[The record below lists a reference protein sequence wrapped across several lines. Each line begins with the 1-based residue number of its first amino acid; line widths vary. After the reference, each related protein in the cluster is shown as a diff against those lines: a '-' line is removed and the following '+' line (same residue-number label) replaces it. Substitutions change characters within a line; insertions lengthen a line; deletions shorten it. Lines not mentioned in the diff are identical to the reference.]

1 MTGRAE
7 DPERHDFES
16 TGQATP
22 VLDRPASETLD
33 AGLTHASDPTRD
45 AALREKPRECP
56 PEEEYDQPNIV
67 AAEEYSSFTIAQKR
81 AIIVTGSFAAWFS
94 PMSGSIYYPALNQ
107 IAADLHVTSAKVSIT
122 VTTYLIMQGLAP
134 MMIAGFSD
142 KAGRRPAY
150 LICFTIYIIAN
161 LALALQDSYIALLLL
176 RMLQSAG
183 STGTV
188 ALAQGLVGDCI
199 TSSER
204 GQYVAWASAGTI
216 LGPTLSPILGGLL
229 SQYCG
234 WHWVRTSRQHPSP
247 SMAVK
252 RRTESLAKSL
262 PRTETLLEGTAGSQ
276 PALHRSPLVPK
287 RTTQQPPQMLQI
299 TCIFWFLLIL
309 SVAFFIP
316 IALFLPETCR
326 KIVGD
331 GSFPPP
337 WTSANFTDS
346 IRYRKRARNGITIDE
361 AKAAELRKNHKL
373 SIPNPIGTLVV
384 LADFESA
391 ILLITNGIGI
401 ACFYAISTGASQAFH
416 NLYGFDD
423 LYVSLMFL
431 PIGAGSLI
439 SIFTTGK
446 LVDWNYRR
454 HAKRLAFPLTKNRQ
468 TDLSTF
474 PIELARI
481 QIALPLFI
489 TSAASIIGYGWML
502 TQPVPLAG
510 PIILLLIFGYCQIGA
525 SQVLNILIIDI
536 HPSAPATATAANNVL
551 RCLIGA
557 AATAAIIPMSDA
569 VGNGWA
575 YTILALFFI
584 GSCAGPIA
592 SMRYGVEWR
601 RVKKEKAE
609 RRRKAKEAKGMA

>member
-45 AALREKPRECP
+45 AALREKPEECP

-183 STGTV
+183 SSGTV

-204 GQYVAWASAGTI
+204 GQADAFAYTWRFAQPILRMALHDREEAYGKPREVVASHRNVAGRHGRKPA
-216 LGPTLSPILGGLL
+216 GPTSF
-229 SQYCG
+229 
-234 WHWVRTSRQHPSP
+234 
-247 SMAVK
+247 
-252 RRTESLAKSL
+252 
-262 PRTETLLEGTAGSQ
+262 TAGAETDDSAATTNATDHLRYR
-276 PALHRSPLVPK
+276 AL
-287 RTTQQPPQMLQI
+287 ML
-299 TCIFWFLLIL
+299 TK
-309 SVAFFIP
+309 
-316 IALFLPETCR
+316 TCR

>member
-1 MTGRAE
+1 MTERAE
-7 DPERHDFES
+7 DPERQDFES
-16 TGQATP
+16 IGQAASVP
-22 VLDRPASETLD
+22 DRPASETLD

-45 AALREKPRECP
+45 AALREKP
-56 PEEEYDQPNIV
+56 EESPTEERNSQPNIV

-183 STGTV
+183 SSGTV

-247 SMAVK
+247 SMTVK
-252 RRTESLAKSL
+252 RL
-262 PRTETLLEGTAGSQ
+262 
-276 PALHRSPLVPK
+276 
-287 RTTQQPPQMLQI
+287 
-299 TCIFWFLLIL
+299 
-309 SVAFFIP
+309 AFFIP

-609 RRRKAKEAKGMA
+609 RRRKAKEAKGLA

>member
-183 STGTV
+183 SSGTV

-252 RRTESLAKSL
+252 RL
-262 PRTETLLEGTAGSQ
+262 
-276 PALHRSPLVPK
+276 
-287 RTTQQPPQMLQI
+287 
-299 TCIFWFLLIL
+299 
-309 SVAFFIP
+309 AFFIP

>member
-1 MTGRAE
+1 MTERAE
-7 DPERHDFES
+7 DLERQIAES
-16 TGQATP
+16 TVQVPSKVGAPT
-22 VLDRPASETLD
+22 SETP
-33 AGLTHASDPTRD
+33 AVGLTHASDQNRNAT
-45 AALREKPRECP
+45 LREKPQESP
-56 PEEEYDQPNIV
+56 LEEKNDQPNIV
-67 AAEEYSSFTIAQKR
+67 ATEEYSSFTIAQKR

-183 STGTV
+183 SSGTV

-204 GQYVAWASAGTI
+204 
-216 LGPTLSPILGGLL
+216 
-229 SQYCG
+229 
-234 WHWVRTSRQHPSP
+234 
-247 SMAVK
+247 
-252 RRTESLAKSL
+252 
-262 PRTETLLEGTAGSQ
+262 
-276 PALHRSPLVPK
+276 
-287 RTTQQPPQMLQI
+287 
-299 TCIFWFLLIL
+299 
-309 SVAFFIP
+309 
-316 IALFLPETCR
+316 ETCR

-337 WTSANFTDS
+337 WTSANLTDS
-346 IRYRKRARNGITIDE
+346 IRYRKRARNGIEVNE

-446 LVDWNYRR
+446 LVDWYVPTPSPITPYPRTPFDLTPSEPRNYRR

-502 TQPVPLAG
+502 THPIPLAG

-536 HPSAPATATAANNVL
+536 HPAAPATATAANNVL

-592 SMRYGVEWR
+592 SMRYGIEWR
-601 RVKKEKAE
+601 RAKKEKAE
-609 RRRKAKEAKGMA
+609 RGRKAKEAKGLA

>member
-1 MTGRAE
+1 MTERAE
-7 DPERHDFES
+7 DSERQDVDS
-16 TGQATP
+16 TGQAASVP
-22 VLDRPASETLD
+22 DRPTSGIPS
-33 AGLTHASDPTRD
+33 AGLTHAADQPRN
-45 AALREKPRECP
+45 AALREKPEESA
-56 PEEEYDQPNIV
+56 PEEKKDQPNIV

-81 AIIVTGSFAAWFS
+81 AIIATGSFAAWFS

-183 STGTV
+183 SSGTV

-247 SMAVK
+247 SMTVK
-252 RRTESLAKSL
+252 RL
-262 PRTETLLEGTAGSQ
+262 
-276 PALHRSPLVPK
+276 
-287 RTTQQPPQMLQI
+287 
-299 TCIFWFLLIL
+299 
-309 SVAFFIP
+309 AFFIP
-316 IALFLPETCR
+316 IALFLPERCR

-454 HAKRLAFPLTKNRQ
+454 HAKRLNFPLTKNRQ

-474 PIELARI
+474 PIEPARI

-502 TQPVPLAG
+502 TQPISLAG

-557 AATAAIIPMSDA
+557 AATER
-569 VGNGWA
+569 
-575 YTILALFFI
+575 LF
-584 GSCAGPIA
+584 
-592 SMRYGVEWR
+592 R
-601 RVKKEKAE
+601 
-609 RRRKAKEAKGMA
+609 

>member
-1 MTGRAE
+1 MTERAE
-7 DPERHDFES
+7 DPERQDFES
-16 TGQATP
+16 IGQAASVP
-22 VLDRPASETLD
+22 DRPASETLD

-45 AALREKPRECP
+45 AALREKP
-56 PEEEYDQPNIV
+56 EESPTEERNSQPNIV

-122 VTTYLIMQGLAP
+122 VTRYLIMQGLAP

-183 STGTV
+183 SSGTV

-247 SMAVK
+247 SMTVK
-252 RRTESLAKSL
+252 RL
-262 PRTETLLEGTAGSQ
+262 
-276 PALHRSPLVPK
+276 
-287 RTTQQPPQMLQI
+287 
-299 TCIFWFLLIL
+299 
-309 SVAFFIP
+309 AFFIP

-609 RRRKAKEAKGMA
+609 RRRKAKEAKGLA

>member
-1 MTGRAE
+1 MTERAE
-7 DPERHDFES
+7 DSERQDVDG
-16 TGQATP
+16 TGQAASVP
-22 VLDRPASETLD
+22 DGPSSETLS
-33 AGLTHASDPTRD
+33 AGLTHASDQIRN
-45 AALREKPRECP
+45 AALREKPQESP
-56 PEEEYDQPNIV
+56 PEKQNDQPNIV
-67 AAEEYSSFTIAQKR
+67 ATEEYSSFTIAQKR

-183 STGTV
+183 SSGTV

-234 WHWVRTSRQHPSP
+234 WHWVRTSRQHSSP
-247 SMAVK
+247 SVIAEK
-252 RRTESLAKSL
+252 RPECLTRPTS
-262 PRTETLLEGTAGSQ
+262 
-276 PALHRSPLVPK
+276 RSPV
-287 RTTQQPPQMLQI
+287 
-299 TCIFWFLLIL
+299 IFWFLLIL

-346 IRYRKRARNGITIDE
+346 IRYRKRARNGIMIDE
-361 AKAAELRKNHKL
+361 AKAAELQKNHKL

-454 HAKRLAFPLTKNRQ
+454 HAKRLNFPLTKNRQ

-502 TQPVPLAG
+502 TQPISLAG
-510 PIILLLIFGYCQIGA
+510 PIVLLLIFGYCQIGA

-557 AATAAIIPMSDA
+557 AATAAIIPMSEA

-592 SMRYGVEWR
+592 SMTYGVEWR
-601 RVKKEKAE
+601 RAKKEKAE
-609 RRRKAKEAKGMA
+609 RRRKAKEAKGLA

>member
-1 MTGRAE
+1 MTERAE
-7 DPERHDFES
+7 DLERQIAES
-16 TGQATP
+16 TVQVPSEVGAPT
-22 VLDRPASETLD
+22 SETP
-33 AGLTHASDPTRD
+33 AVGLTHASDQNRNAT
-45 AALREKPRECP
+45 LREKPQESP
-56 PEEEYDQPNIV
+56 LEEKNNQPNIV
-67 AAEEYSSFTIAQKR
+67 ATEEYSSFTIAQKR

-183 STGTV
+183 SSGTV

-204 GQYVAWASAGTI
+204 
-216 LGPTLSPILGGLL
+216 
-229 SQYCG
+229 
-234 WHWVRTSRQHPSP
+234 
-247 SMAVK
+247 
-252 RRTESLAKSL
+252 
-262 PRTETLLEGTAGSQ
+262 
-276 PALHRSPLVPK
+276 
-287 RTTQQPPQMLQI
+287 
-299 TCIFWFLLIL
+299 
-309 SVAFFIP
+309 
-316 IALFLPETCR
+316 ETCR

-337 WTSANFTDS
+337 WTSANLTDS
-346 IRYRKRARNGITIDE
+346 IRYRKRARNGIEVNE

-502 TQPVPLAG
+502 THPIPLAG
-510 PIILLLIFGYCQIGA
+510 PIVLLLIFGYCQIGA

-536 HPSAPATATAANNVL
+536 HPAAPATATAANNVL

-557 AATAAIIPMSDA
+557 AATAAIIPMSEA

-575 YTILALFFI
+575 YTILAGFFI

-592 SMRYGVEWR
+592 SMRYGIEWR
-601 RVKKEKAE
+601 RAKKEKAE
-609 RRRKAKEAKGMA
+609 RRRKAKEARGLA

>member
-1 MTGRAE
+1 MTERAE
-7 DPERHDFES
+7 DPERQDFES
-16 TGQATP
+16 IGQAASVP
-22 VLDRPASETLD
+22 DRPASETLD

-45 AALREKPRECP
+45 AALREKP
-56 PEEEYDQPNIV
+56 EESPTEERNSQPNIV

-183 STGTV
+183 SSGTV

-247 SMAVK
+247 SMTVK
-252 RRTESLAKSL
+252 RL
-262 PRTETLLEGTAGSQ
+262 
-276 PALHRSPLVPK
+276 
-287 RTTQQPPQMLQI
+287 
-299 TCIFWFLLIL
+299 
-309 SVAFFIP
+309 AFFIP

-502 TQPVPLAG
+502 TQPVPLAR

-609 RRRKAKEAKGMA
+609 RRRKAKEAKGLA

>member
-1 MTGRAE
+1 MTERAE
-7 DPERHDFES
+7 DYERQDVDS
-16 TGQATP
+16 TGQAASVP
-22 VLDRPASETLD
+22 DRPTSGTPS
-33 AGLTHASDPTRD
+33 AGLTHAADQPRN
-45 AALREKPRECP
+45 AALREKPEESP
-56 PEEEYDQPNIV
+56 PEEKNDQPNIV

-183 STGTV
+183 SSGTV

-234 WHWVRTSRQHPSP
+234 WHWYVIRRYVLIGFVADSPTGNVAERQRRKPAGPTSF
-247 SMAVK
+247 
-252 RRTESLAKSL
+252 
-262 PRTETLLEGTAGSQ
+262 TAGAETDDSAATSNATDHLHYR
-276 PALHRSPLVPK
+276 ALML
-287 RTTQQPPQMLQI
+287 TT
-299 TCIFWFLLIL
+299 
-309 SVAFFIP
+309 
-316 IALFLPETCR
+316 LFLPETCR

-346 IRYRKRARNGITIDE
+346 IRYRKRARNGTTIDE

-454 HAKRLAFPLTKNRQ
+454 HAKRLNFPLTKNRQ

-489 TSAASIIGYGWML
+489 ASAASIIGYGWML
-502 TQPVPLAG
+502 TQPISLAG

-525 SQVLNILIIDI
+525 SCYFKE
-536 HPSAPATATAANNVL
+536 
-551 RCLIGA
+551 RCIK
-557 AATAAIIPMSDA
+557 ISIS
-569 VGNGWA
+569 
-575 YTILALFFI
+575 
-584 GSCAGPIA
+584 
-592 SMRYGVEWR
+592 
-601 RVKKEKAE
+601 
-609 RRRKAKEAKGMA
+609 

>member
-1 MTGRAE
+1 MTERAE
-7 DPERHDFES
+7 DSERQDVDG
-16 TGQATP
+16 TGQAASVP
-22 VLDRPASETLD
+22 DGPSSETLS
-33 AGLTHASDPTRD
+33 AGLTHASDQIRN
-45 AALREKPRECP
+45 AALREKPQESP
-56 PEEEYDQPNIV
+56 PEKQNDQPNIV
-67 AAEEYSSFTIAQKR
+67 ATEEYSSFTIAQKR

-183 STGTV
+183 SSGTV

-234 WHWVRTSRQHPSP
+234 WHWVRTSRQHSSP
-247 SMAVK
+247 S
-252 RRTESLAKSL
+252 
-262 PRTETLLEGTAGSQ
+262 
-276 PALHRSPLVPK
+276 
-287 RTTQQPPQMLQI
+287 
-299 TCIFWFLLIL
+299 IFWFLLIL

-346 IRYRKRARNGITIDE
+346 IRYRKRARNGIMIDE
-361 AKAAELRKNHKL
+361 AKAAELQKNHKL

-454 HAKRLAFPLTKNRQ
+454 HAKRLNFPLTKNRQ

-502 TQPVPLAG
+502 TQPISLAG
-510 PIILLLIFGYCQIGA
+510 PIVLLLIFGYCQIGA

-557 AATAAIIPMSDA
+557 AATAAIIPMSEA

-601 RVKKEKAE
+601 RAKKEKAE
-609 RRRKAKEAKGMA
+609 RRRKAKEAKGLA

>member
-1 MTGRAE
+1 MTERAE
-7 DPERHDFES
+7 DSERQDVDG
-16 TGQATP
+16 TGQAASVP
-22 VLDRPASETLD
+22 DGPSSETLS
-33 AGLTHASDPTRD
+33 AGLTHASDQIRN
-45 AALREKPRECP
+45 AALREKPQESP
-56 PEEEYDQPNIV
+56 PEKQNDQPNIV
-67 AAEEYSSFTIAQKR
+67 ATEEYSSFTIAQKR

-150 LICFTIYIIAN
+150 LICLTIYIIAN

-183 STGTV
+183 SSGTV

-234 WHWVRTSRQHPSP
+234 WHWVRTSRQHSSP
-247 SMAVK
+247 SVIAEK
-252 RRTESLAKSL
+252 RPECLTRPTS
-262 PRTETLLEGTAGSQ
+262 
-276 PALHRSPLVPK
+276 RSPV
-287 RTTQQPPQMLQI
+287 
-299 TCIFWFLLIL
+299 IFWFLLIL

-337 WTSANFTDS
+337 WASANFTDS
-346 IRYRKRARNGITIDE
+346 IRYRKRARNGIMIDE
-361 AKAAELRKNHKL
+361 AKAAELQKNHKL

-446 LVDWNYRR
+446 LVDWYVPTARPIAVLQSNSSEPRNYRR
-454 HAKRLAFPLTKNRQ
+454 HAKRLNFPLTKNRQ

-502 TQPVPLAG
+502 TQPISLAG
-510 PIILLLIFGYCQIGA
+510 PIVLLLIFGYCQIGA

-557 AATAAIIPMSDA
+557 AATAAIIPMSEA

-601 RVKKEKAE
+601 RAKKEKAE
-609 RRRKAKEAKGMA
+609 RRRKAKEAKGLA

>member
-1 MTGRAE
+1 MTERAE
-7 DPERHDFES
+7 DSERQDVDG
-16 TGQATP
+16 TGQAASVP
-22 VLDRPASETLD
+22 DGPSSETLS
-33 AGLTHASDPTRD
+33 AGLTHASDQIRN
-45 AALREKPRECP
+45 AALREKPQESP
-56 PEEEYDQPNIV
+56 PEKQNDQPNIV
-67 AAEEYSSFTIAQKR
+67 ATEEYSSFTIAQKR

-183 STGTV
+183 SSGTV

-234 WHWVRTSRQHPSP
+234 WHWVRTSRQHSSP
-247 SMAVK
+247 SVIAEK
-252 RRTESLAKSL
+252 RPECLTRPTS
-262 PRTETLLEGTAGSQ
+262 
-276 PALHRSPLVPK
+276 RSPV
-287 RTTQQPPQMLQI
+287 
-299 TCIFWFLLIL
+299 IFWFLLIL

-346 IRYRKRARNGITIDE
+346 IRYRKRARNGIMIDE
-361 AKAAELRKNHKL
+361 AKAAELQKNHKL

-454 HAKRLAFPLTKNRQ
+454 HAKRLNFPLTKNRQ

-502 TQPVPLAG
+502 TQPISLAG
-510 PIILLLIFGYCQIGA
+510 PIVLLLIFGYCQIGA

-557 AATAAIIPMSDA
+557 AATAAIIPMSEA

-601 RVKKEKAE
+601 RAKKEKAE
-609 RRRKAKEAKGMA
+609 RRRKAKEAKGLA